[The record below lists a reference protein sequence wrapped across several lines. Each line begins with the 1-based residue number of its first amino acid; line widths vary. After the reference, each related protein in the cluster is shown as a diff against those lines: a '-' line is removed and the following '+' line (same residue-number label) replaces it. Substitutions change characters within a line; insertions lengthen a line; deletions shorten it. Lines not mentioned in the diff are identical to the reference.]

1 MIEFQ
6 ISQMAAL
13 ILEENVK
20 LSNLL
25 KSQIASAPVK
35 ADYWRLRCEKKEL
48 VSLHQRLVEALE
60 KNSNLQA
67 AFRPMVLEEVAQICK
82 QHT

>member
-13 ILEENVK
+13 VLEENVK
-20 LSNLL
+20 LSKLL

-35 ADYWRLRCEKKEL
+35 ADYWLLRCEKEDL
-48 VSLHQRLVEALE
+48 VSLHQKLVKALE
-60 KNSNLQA
+60 KNSKLQA
-67 AFRPMVLEEVAQICK
+67 TFRSMVLEEVAQVCK